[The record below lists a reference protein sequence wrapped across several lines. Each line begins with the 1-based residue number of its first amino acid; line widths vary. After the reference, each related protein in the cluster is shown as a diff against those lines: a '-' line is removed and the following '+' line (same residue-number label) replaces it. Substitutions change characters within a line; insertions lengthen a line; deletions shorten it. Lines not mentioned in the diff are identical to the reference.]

1 MRDDNRPGRTAPWR
15 EPLWQFLLIGA
26 GLFLLHRL
34 VDDGETGAPREI
46 VITEARVAA
55 LGENFAKTWL
65 RPPTPE
71 ELKGLIDDYVREE
84 VLYREAIA
92 MGLDRDDTVVRRRLR
107 QKMEFLAEDLGGL
120 AEPGDA
126 ELRAFLDTRRQEFV
140 EPALVSLEQ
149 VYFSTEKRGE
159 AARREAEQAL
169 DALQSGRAG
178 VSRDSVGDA
187 SLLPGT
193 LERASPSDLSSVF
206 GEGFAEQVD
215 QAPLG
220 QWAGPFES
228 TYGLHLVRVASRTP
242 GAMPSLEQIR
252 PLVLREWQSEQ
263 SRRRSDELFRSML
276 EKYDVRIELDDAG
289 AAK

>member
-1 MRDDNRPGRTAPWR
+1 MSDDNRPSRAAPWR

-26 GLFLLHRL
+26 GLFLLYRL
-34 VDDGETGAPREI
+34 VDGGETQAPREI
-46 VITEARVAA
+46 VITEARVTA

-71 ELKGLIDDYVREE
+71 ELKGLIDDHVREE
-84 VLYREAIA
+84 VFYREAIA

-107 QKMEFLAEDLGGL
+107 QKMEFLAEDSSGI

-126 ELRAFLDTRRQEFV
+126 ELQAFLDTRRQDFL

-149 VYFSTEKRGE
+149 VFFSPEKRGE
-159 AARREAEQAL
+159 AVRREAEQAL
-169 DALQSGRAG
+169 DALQAGRAG
-178 VSRDSVGDA
+178 VGRESAGDA
-187 SLLPGT
+187 TLLPAT
-193 LERASPSDLSSVF
+193 LEQASPRDLANVF
-206 GEGFAEQVD
+206 GEGFTEQLE

-228 TYGLHLVRVASRTP
+228 SYGLHLVRVSARTP

-252 PLVLREWQSEQ
+252 PVVLREWQSEQ
-263 SRRRSDELFRSML
+263 SRRRGDELFRSML
-276 EKYDVRIELDDAG
+276 DKYEVRIELDDAKD
-289 AAK
+289 AQ